1 MCNILSGLLI
11 SNMKCN
17 YCSTE
22 FIAKSKLTKYCSKKC
37 KDKVSQELR
46 SKKPETKT
54 CSHCSSV
61 FTPYTSLDKF
71 CSANCRVEN
80 QKSKRSRRWNPE
92 STAKRIGENN
102 PGFRNG
108 MYSRST
114 NKTAEGV
121 RVFLRNRNEMRE
133 EMMGKYGHLLC
144 EHCNTTQTLRFEM
157 HHIVY
162 RSEKPNH
169 PNLHDKINLI
179 NLCIQCHNDYHKSKL
194 MRENLIAERNLIDVF
209 GIDIQYK
216 KPVIIL

>member
-1 MCNILSGLLI
+1 
-11 SNMKCN
+11 MKCTF
-17 YCSTE
+17 CSNE
-22 FIAKSKLTKYCSKKC
+22 FIAKSKIAKYCSRIC
-37 KDKVSQELR
+37 KNKSDQESR
-46 SKKPETKT
+46 SKKPKTKI
-54 CSHCSSV
+54 CGVCKV
-61 FTPYTSLDKF
+61 EFNPYTSLDKF

-80 QKSKRSRRWNPE
+80 QKSKRSRRWNSE

-102 PGFRNG
+102 PAFRNG
-108 MYSRST
+108 MYARST

-121 RVFLRNRNEMRE
+121 RLFLRNRNEMRE
-133 EMMGKYGHLLC
+133 EMMGNYGHLFC
-144 EHCNTTQTLRFEM
+144 EHCKTTQTLQFEM

-194 MRENLIAERNLIDVF
+194 MRENLIAQRNLIDVF
-209 GIDIQYK
+209 GSDIQYK